1 MTTLRFGVIGLGQR
15 MAHVLRAIGRAG
27 AEFEIAACYDPEP
40 QGLGVLSRENISHGP
55 TVASA
60 EAVARTPE
68 LDLILIGS
76 PNHVHLEHLTAALAA
91 GVAVFCE
98 KPIVRTAEESF
109 ALAKR
114 LAQPGTPP
122 VYVGLVLRS
131 APIVRKTLEIAASG
145 AIGRLVSID
154 ATEHLPPEHG
164 AYLAR
169 NWRRKNAW
177 GGSFLLDKVCHDF
190 DIFNALIGARAA
202 RVASFGGRSI
212 FDDPA
217 QRPTESHYAD
227 GQAVYGVWPGGWE
240 AQSDALTAG
249 GDANDHQ
256 VAIVEY
262 ANGVRLSFHAN
273 SHNSLRER
281 RWMIVGTKGVIIAEL
296 YRNSLLWRTA
306 PMPAPVQRVEF
317 EAITADG
324 HNGADEAMAYDLLAT
339 LRDGCKFPV
348 APSAAIEAG
357 LTVMAIDEAASTG
370 QVVNLTETWALLDLN
385 AKA

>member
-1 MTTLRFGVIGLGQR
+1 MGLGKR
-15 MAHVLRAIGRAG
+15 MGHVLRAIKRAG
-27 AEFEIAACYDPEP
+27 GEFEIVRRYDPEDH
-40 QGLGVLSRENISHGP
+40 GLDILAAEGIAPGEL
-55 TVASA
+55 ASSAA
-60 EAVARTPE
+60 EAAAAGG

-76 PNHVHLEHLTAALAA
+76 PNHLHLEHLEVAFGA
-91 GVAVFCE
+91 GVPVFCE
-98 KPIVRTAEESF
+98 KPVVRTWDES
-109 ALAKR
+109 LAITRR
-114 LAQPGTPP
+114 LAAPGTPP
-122 VYVGLVLRS
+122 LYVGLVLRS
-131 APIVRKTLEIAASG
+131 APIVKKTLEIAASG
-145 AIGRLVSID
+145 AIGRIVSMD

-217 QRPTESHYAD
+217 QRPANAQYPD
-227 GQAVYGVWPGGWE
+227 GVPVYGAWPGGWGSE
-240 AQSDALTAG
+240 PDAIRAD

-281 RWMIVGTKGVIIAEL
+281 RWTIVGTKGTIIAEL
-296 YRNSLLWRTA
+296 YRNKLMWRTA
-306 PMPAPVQRVEF
+306 PMPAPVQRIDF
-317 EAITADG
+317 ETITADG
-324 HNGADEAMAYDLLAT
+324 HNGADEAMAADLLAA
-339 LRDGCKFPV
+339 LREGQPFPV
-348 APSAAIEAG
+348 KPQAAIEAG
-357 LTVMAIDEAASTG
+357 VTVMAIDRAADAGTTVDLKSIWAQLDAASR
-370 QVVNLTETWALLDLN
+370 
-385 AKA
+385 

>member
-1 MTTLRFGVIGLGQR
+1 MSALRFGVIGMGKR
-15 MAHVLRAIGRAG
+15 MGHVLRAIKHAGRAFVIT
-27 AEFEIAACYDPEP
+27 AYHDPEAH
-40 QGLGVLSRENISHGP
+40 GLDILGEESIPSGP
-55 TVASA
+55 AMTSPD
-60 EAVARTPE
+60 AVAATTG

-76 PNHVHLEHLTAALAA
+76 PNHLHLEHLEAALTAD
-91 GVAVFCE
+91 VPVFCE

-109 ALAKR
+109 ALKRR
-114 LAQPGTPP
+114 LAKPGAPP

-131 APIVRKTLEIAASG
+131 APIVKKTLEIVASG
-145 AIGRLVSID
+145 AIGRIVSID

-190 DIFNALIGARAA
+190 DIFNALIGSRAA

-212 FDDPA
+212 FDDPD
-217 QRPTESHYAD
+217 QRPKEANYPD
-227 GQAVYGVWPGGWE
+227 GHAVYGAWPGGWSAE
-240 AQSDALTAG
+240 PDAISAD

-281 RWMIVGTKGVIIAEL
+281 RWTIVGTKGTIIAEL
-296 YRNSLLWRTA
+296 YRNTLIWRTA
-306 PMPAPVQRVEF
+306 PMPAPVQRIEF
-317 EAITADG
+317 KEITADG
-324 HNGADEAMAYDLLAT
+324 HNGADEAMAADLLAALT
-339 LRDGCKFPV
+339 DGRAFP
-348 APSAAIEAG
+348 ANPDAALEAG
-357 LTVMAIDEAASTG
+357 LTVMAIDRAAEMG
-370 QVVNLTETWALLDLN
+370 EVVDLN
-385 AKA
+385 GWWRQLDAA

>member
-1 MTTLRFGVIGLGQR
+1 MTALRFGVIGLGMR
-15 MAHVLRAIGRAG
+15 MAHVLRAIKRAG
-27 AEFEIAACYDPEP
+27 GPFEIAAFHDPEAH
-40 QGLGVLSRENISHGP
+40 GLDTLAEEGIPSGP
-55 TVASA
+55 AVDSA
-60 EAVARTPE
+60 EAVARTKG

-76 PNHVHLEHLTAALAA
+76 PNHLHLEHLEAALQA
-91 GVAVFCE
+91 GVPVFCE

-109 ALAKR
+109 ALTRR
-114 LAQPGTPP
+114 LAKPGTPP

-131 APIVRKTLEIAASG
+131 ASIVRKTLQIAASG
-145 AIGRLVSID
+145 AVGRIVSID

-190 DIFNALIGARAA
+190 DIFNTLIGARAM

-217 QRPTESHYAD
+217 QRPDEKHYPD
-227 GQAVYGVWPGGWE
+227 GTAVYCAWPGGWGAE
-240 AQSDALTAG
+240 PDAIAAD

-256 VAIVEY
+256 VAVVEY
-262 ANGVRLSFHAN
+262 ANGVRLAFHAN

-281 RWMIVGTKGVIIAEL
+281 RWTIVGTKGTIIAEL
-296 YRNSLLWRTA
+296 YRNKLMWRTA
-306 PMPAPVQRVEF
+306 PMPAPVQRIDF
-317 EAITADG
+317 EIVTADG
-324 HNGADEAMAYDLLAT
+324 HNGADEMMAADLLAT

-348 APSAAIEAG
+348 APQAAIEAG
-357 LTVMAIDEAASTG
+357 LTVMAIDRAAETG
-370 QVVNLTETWALLDLN
+370 AVVELSEWWRRLDG
-385 AKA
+385 A

>member
-1 MTTLRFGVIGLGQR
+1 MTALRFGVIGLGQR
-15 MAHVLRAIGRAG
+15 MAHALRAIKRAG
-27 AEFEIAACYDPEP
+27 GDFKIAAHYDPEAHGRTILT
-40 QGLGVLSRENISHGP
+40 QENIAIG
-55 TVASA
+55 AAEDSA
-60 EAVARTPE
+60 QGVARTKN

-76 PNHVHLEHLTAALAA
+76 PNHLHLQHLETALAA
-91 GVAVFCE
+91 NIPVFCE

-109 ALAKR
+109 ALRRR

-131 APIVRKTLEIAASG
+131 APIVRKTLEIAQSG
-145 AIGRLVSID
+145 AIGRIVSID

-217 QRPTESHYAD
+217 QRPTEKVYPD
-227 GQAVYGVWPGGWE
+227 GVPVYGAWPGGWGAE
-240 AQSDALTAG
+240 PDAISAD

-256 VAIVEY
+256 IAIVEY

-273 SHNSLRER
+273 SHNALRER
-281 RWMIVGTKGVIIAEL
+281 RWMIVGTKGTIIAEL
-296 YRNSLLWRTA
+296 YRNKLMWRTA
-306 PMPAPVQRVEF
+306 PMPSPVQRVEF
-317 EAITADG
+317 ETITPDG
-324 HNGADEAMAYDLLAT
+324 HNGADEAMAADLLAT
-339 LRDGCKFPV
+339 LHQGRPFPV
-348 APSAAIEAG
+348 APQAALEAG
-357 LTVMAIDEAASTG
+357 LTVMAIDRAADSSA
-370 QVVNLTETWALLDLN
+370 VVELEDWWRRLDD
-385 AKA
+385 A

>member
-1 MTTLRFGVIGLGQR
+1 MSALRFGVVGLGQR
-15 MAHVLRAIGRAG
+15 MGHVLRAIKRAG
-27 AEFEIAACYDPEP
+27 GHFEIAACYDPEA
-40 QGLGVLSRENISHGP
+40 HGRDFLAEEGIACGP
-55 TVASA
+55 AVESA
-60 EAVARTPE
+60 DAVARAIN

-76 PNHVHLEHLTAALAA
+76 PNHLHLEHLEAALTA
-91 GVAVFCE
+91 GAPIFCE
-98 KPIVRTAEESF
+98 KPIVRRAEESF
-109 ALAKR
+109 ALKRR
-114 LAQPGTPP
+114 LAKPGTPP

-131 APIVRKTLEIAASG
+131 ASIVRKTLDIAHSG
-145 AIGRLVSID
+145 AIGRIVSID

-217 QRPTESHYAD
+217 QRPRETHYPD
-227 GQAVYGVWPGGWE
+227 GHAVYGAWPGGWGAE
-240 AQSDALTAG
+240 LDAIAAD

-281 RWMIVGTKGVIIAEL
+281 RWMIVGTKGTIIAEL
-296 YRNSLLWRTA
+296 YRNKLMWRTA
-306 PMPAPVQRVEF
+306 PMPAPVQRVDF
-317 EAITADG
+317 ETITADG
-324 HNGADEAMAYDLLAT
+324 HNGADEAMAADLLAT
-339 LRDGCKFPV
+339 LHDGCTFPV
-348 APSAAIEAG
+348 GPDAAIEAG
-357 LTVMAIDEAASTG
+357 LTVMAIDQAAETG
-370 QVVNLTETWALLDLN
+370 SVVDLSDWWRRLD
-385 AKA
+385 KA

>member
-1 MTTLRFGVIGLGQR
+1 MSPLRFGVIGLGKR
-15 MAHVLRAIGRAG
+15 MGHVLRAIKRVGGVFQIAG
-27 AEFEIAACYDPEP
+27 FHDPEAH
-40 QGLGVLSRENISHGP
+40 GLDVLDDAKIPPGDAKHS
-55 TVASA
+55 
-60 EAVARTPE
+60 AVAVAQTNG

-76 PNHVHLEHLTAALAA
+76 PNHLHLEHLEAAFAA
-91 GVAVFCE
+91 GVPVFCE

-109 ALAKR
+109 TLRRR
-114 LAQPGTPP
+114 LAMPGTPP

-145 AIGRLVSID
+145 AIGRIVSID

-169 NWRRKNAW
+169 NWRRRNAW

-190 DIFNALIGARAA
+190 DVFNALIGARAA

-217 QRPTESHYAD
+217 QRPAETHYPD
-227 GQAVYGVWPGGWE
+227 GHSVYGAWPGGWGAE
-240 AQSDALTAG
+240 PDAIAAD

-281 RWMIVGTKGVIIAEL
+281 RWTIAGTKGTIIAEL
-296 YRNSLLWRTA
+296 YRNKLMWRTA
-306 PMPAPVQRVEF
+306 PMPAPVQRVDF
-317 EAITADG
+317 ETITADG
-324 HNGADEAMAYDLLAT
+324 HNGADEAMAMDLLAS
-339 LRDGCKFPV
+339 LSGDRPFPV
-348 APSAAIEAG
+348 APQAALEAG
-357 LTVMAIDEAASTG
+357 LTVMAIDRAAEAGS
-370 QVVNLTETWALLDLN
+370 VVNLGDWWRRLD
-385 AKA
+385 AQ